1 MERTAELLV
10 SEESSAWMFR
20 METAT
25 VSSSFA
31 PSHESRLLILSTRAD
46 FAIVGDEFL
55 KSYYSIYNYAAPGT
69 GAPAVGFATNV

>member
-1 MERTAELLV
+1 
-10 SEESSAWMFR
+10 MFR
-20 METAT
+20 METET

-31 PSHESRLLILSTRAD
+31 PSRESRLLILIRTRAD